1 MTPGPASHQSRKQVL
16 IARLTREARLFVVV
30 CGQKKHSTL
39 TNNEDSGLLYCK
51 HLQYLSTSLLHIIN
65 TPSTQDDPPKIE
77 ALFQIVTSVAEEV
90 LDLSKATKN
99 TKSVTQYAD
108 MQTKSGESIKSKKY

>member
-1 MTPGPASHQSRKQVL
+1 MRIQACYTVNTCSSSPLHCFTSSTHQ
-16 IARLTREARLFVVV
+16 A
-30 CGQKKHSTL
+30 H
-39 TNNEDSGLLYCK
+39 D
-51 HLQYLSTSLLHIIN
+51 
-65 TPSTQDDPPKIE
+65 DDPPKIE